1 MMAIEDNVRKV
12 RERIAAACARVHRD
26 PAEVAIVAVSK
37 TVDVARI
44 RQAIAAGISIIGENR
59 VQEAWP
65 KVQAIGR
72 GVAWHM
78 VGHLQTNKVKRALEC
93 FDLIQSVD
101 SLHLA
106 EEISR
111 RAVLCGRQ
119 VEVFVEVN
127 TSGEATKFGIP
138 PEQAPDLV
146 ARVASL
152 PGVRV
157 SGLMT
162 VGAFL
167 PDPELVRPCFVTLR
181 QLKEEIDHLGLDN
194 VYLRHLS
201 MGMSDDFE
209 VAVEEGATMV
219 RLGRVIF
226 GPRPEGPL
234 GEVDHVQRISS

>member
-1 MMAIEDNVRKV
+1 MAIEDNVRQV
-12 RERIAAACARVHRD
+12 RARIAAACARAHRD
-26 PAEVAIVAVSK
+26 PREVEIVAVSK
-37 TVDVARI
+37 TVDVERI
-44 RQAIAAGISIIGENR
+44 RQAIAAGITIIGENR

-72 GVAWHM
+72 EVAWHM

-111 RAVLCGRQ
+111 RAIACGRR
-119 VEVFVEVN
+119 VDIFVEVN
-127 TSGEATKFGIP
+127 TSGEASKFGVV
-138 PEQAPDLV
+138 PERAPQLV
-146 ARVASL
+146 TRIAAL

-157 SGLMT
+157 LGLMT

-181 QLKEEIDHLGLDN
+181 QLKEEIDRLGLN
-194 VYLRHLS
+194 EVHLKHLS
-201 MGMSDDFE
+201 MGMTDDFE
-209 VAVEEGATMV
+209 VAVEEGATIV
-219 RLGRVIF
+219 RIGRAIF
-226 GPRPEGPL
+226 GPRQGDTPG
-234 GEVDHVQRISS
+234 GAWRTGG